1 MLLLSKVPSN
11 SNATSSQ
18 QVTSLTQSK
27 PLNQSTRSIGN
38 GLIGRIK
45 EAGIV
50 VMNEIGLDPGIDH
63 LYAIKTIDEVHAK
76 GGKILSFVSFC
87 GGLPAPEASN
97 NPLGYKF
104 SWSSRGVLLALRNN
118 ARYYKDGKVR
128 TALLSKIDCRLLRLR
143 EQNL

>member
-1 MLLLSKVPSN
+1 M
-11 SNATSSQ
+11 
-18 QVTSLTQSK
+18 SLTQSK
-27 PLNQSTRSIGN
+27 HLNQSTPSIGN

-128 TALLSKIDCRLLRLR
+128 TALLSRIDCRLLRLK
-143 EQNL
+143 EPNS

>member
-1 MLLLSKVPSN
+1 M
-11 SNATSSQ
+11 
-18 QVTSLTQSK
+18 SLTQSRH
-27 PLNQSTRSIGN
+27 LNQSTPSAGN
-38 GLIGRIK
+38 ELIGRIK

-118 ARYYKDGKVR
+118 ARYYKDGKVC
-128 TALLSKIDCRLLRLR
+128 TP
-143 EQNL
+143 

>member
-1 MLLLSKVPSN
+1 L
-11 SNATSSQ
+11 A
-18 QVTSLTQSK
+18 
-27 PLNQSTRSIGN
+27 
-38 GLIGRIK
+38 
-45 EAGIV
+45 
-50 VMNEIGLDPGIDH
+50 PGIDH

-104 SWSSRGVLLALRNN
+104 SWSSCGVLLALRNN

-128 TALLSKIDCRLLRLR
+128 TGLFRRIDCRLLRLR
-143 EQNL
+143 EWNL